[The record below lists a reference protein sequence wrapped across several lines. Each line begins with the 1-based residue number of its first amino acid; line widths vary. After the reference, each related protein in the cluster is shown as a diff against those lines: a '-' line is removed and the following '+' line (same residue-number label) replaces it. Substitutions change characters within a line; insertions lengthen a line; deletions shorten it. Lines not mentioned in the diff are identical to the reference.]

1 MATSVVSSL
10 DEANSV
16 EQPIRPRN
24 SIRMLTYFGGKV
36 LSLMV
41 MVSVS
46 VFLIILIGNFGGYI
60 DKMVMG
66 EIDFRVGTMFRGMY
80 TDLPAEER
88 LAIIDD
94 ARQQMY
100 ENAGLN
106 EPFLQRAF
114 RWFWMAI
121 RLDFGSPL
129 EGSPFFPNP
138 DTSITI
144 AQMLLA
150 RLPATLT
157 LFGFSNLVIFIS
169 SVAIGV
175 TSSQRYGSRL
185 DNWIKKAAPLSSIP
199 AWFYGV
205 LISILLF
212 QLKIVISEWL
222 LLFIALFLGSFFHS
236 AYTWRSF
243 FIIYSTEDYLE
254 FAQAQGLPRGKFI
267 RRYLIRPALPTILT
281 NFSLSIISFW
291 VGSII
296 LEPIFGWP
304 GIGQLFLNATFFHD
318 TSILVSVV
326 VVYAYILAI
335 TIFLLDIS
343 VLIIDPRLRIKTGSQ
358 RIAKVR
364 RKIRW
369 RIVRRSETRKG
380 GYQLSRIPDFREWVK
395 KETRYLFSHVKEYT
409 RTSRGFISEINKNP
423 PARRSFKFILFLLFV
438 AILIVITIPYKEA
451 ISQWRGDGNIFIYQP
466 RDAQS
471 TLANWFREEK
481 LPPSIILNTSE
492 GKGEKTESYSPKGNK
507 DVTISFPIEYTYS
520 ELPQDIVLFFDA
532 TFSKQ
537 PLYNLYWLTP
547 DGTKI
552 KLADF
557 TGSTEMTYY
566 VSQKEEVQKSL
577 KTSNVREGLFMSWAG
592 QDEIVQGEYNLI
604 VEAFFFEPDAEL
616 DIELVIRGQV
626 FGLLGTDN
634 NRRDIMIEILW
645 GLPIVLT
652 FGFLGAI
659 LSNFLSM
666 LIAAVSAWYGGWLDN
681 IIQRITE
688 INMALPAFP
697 ISLLVFYMYSKSI
710 WVILLVIVLLS
721 IFGTG
726 LKSYRSTFLEVR
738 ESPYIEAAVAYGAKD
753 RRIIFRY
760 LVPRIVSVLVPKIIV
775 DMPSFVFM
783 ETSLAYLGLSD
794 PVFPTW
800 GKLILGTIFNLRG
813 TSYSFSPENMFRY
826 TNLYI
831 AIIFPVLTLIF
842 LAISFNTLG
851 SYLEKHLNPKLRET

>member
-1 MATSVVSSL
+1 MATF
-10 DEANSV
+10 ANS
-16 EQPIRPRN
+16 PITEKNPSAPPIGPGISR
-24 SIRMLTYFGGKV
+24 RMLSYFGSKV
-36 LSLMV
+36 LGLIA

-66 EIDFRVGTMFRGMY
+66 EIDFQVGAMFRGMY
-80 TDLPAEER
+80 TDLPTEER
-88 LAIIDD
+88 MAIIENT
-94 ARQQMY
+94 RQQMY

-106 EPFLQRAF
+106 EPFLQRAV

-121 RLDFGSPL
+121 RLDFGSPM

-138 DTSITI
+138 DITTTI
-144 AQMLLA
+144 AQVLLA
-150 RLPATLT
+150 RLPATLS
-157 LFGFSNLVIFIS
+157 LFGFSSLVIFIS

-175 TSSQRYGSRL
+175 SASQRYGSRL

-205 LISILLF
+205 LIGIILF
-212 QLKIVISEWL
+212 QLKIYISQWL

-243 FIIYSTEDYLE
+243 FIIYSNEDFLE
-254 FAQAQGLPRGKFI
+254 FAQAQGLPRGKFL

-304 GIGQLFLNATFFHD
+304 GIGQLFFNATSFHD

-343 VLIIDPRLRIKTGSQ
+343 ILIVDPRLRIKTGPQ
-358 RIAKVR
+358 RASRVR
-364 RKIRW
+364 RKFRW
-369 RIVRRSETRKG
+369 RLARQPKTQQRESQLRQLSNFLEWFRSESKYLWFRLKESVHSSR
-380 GYQLSRIPDFREWVK
+380 QFLS
-395 KETRYLFSHVKEYT
+395 ET
-409 RTSRGFISEINKNP
+409 NKNP
-423 PARRSFKFILFLLFV
+423 SARRSLRFILFLFC
-438 AILIVITIPYKEA
+438 ASILIVVTIPYQEA
-451 ISQWRGDGNIFIYQP
+451 IRQWRGDGNIFMYQP
-466 RDAQS
+466 REAQS
-471 TLANWFREEK
+471 TLVNWFREEK
-481 LPPSIILNTSE
+481 LPPSIILNTAE
-492 GKGEKTESYSPKGNK
+492 GEGEKLESFSPKGNK
-507 DVTISFPIEYTYS
+507 DITVSFPISYPYS

-532 TFSKQ
+532 NFSKQ

-557 TGSTEMTYY
+557 TGGTNMTYFI
-566 VSQKEEVQKSL
+566 SQEEEVEKSL
-577 KTSNVREGLFMSWAG
+577 KTANVLEGLFMSWTG
-592 QDEIVQGEYNLI
+592 QEEIVQGEYALI
-604 VEAFFFEPDAEL
+604 VEAYFFEPDAEL
-616 DIELVIRGQV
+616 DIEFVMRGQV

-634 NRRDIMIEILW
+634 QRRDILIEMLW

-652 FGFLGAI
+652 FGILGAI

-681 IIQRITE
+681 LIQRITE

-710 WVILLVIVLLS
+710 WMILLVIVLLS
-721 IFGTG
+721 IFGSG

-753 RRIIFRY
+753 RRLIFRY
-760 LVPRIVSVLVPKIIV
+760 MMPRIVSVLVPKIIV

-783 ETSLAYLGLSD
+783 ETSLAYLGMSD

-826 TNLYI
+826 TNLYFS
-831 AIIFPVLTLIF
+831 IIIPVLTLIF

-851 SYLEKHLNPKLRET
+851 SYLEKYLNPKLRET